1 MGMDT
6 MPGERE
12 PAARAIDV
20 LIWLADHTADTWG
33 VREVARAMNTSPST
47 IYRIFQVF
55 ESRDLVTKNEDGR
68 YTPGLELFRI
78 CQVFSQRLSP
88 VKIAKPHLEKL
99 ALACGETVLLAAY
112 GARRGQMIVIDII
125 DAPHPLRWVVRLNQW
140 NAIHSGATGLAIL
153 AFLPEEERQAL
164 YQKDLERFTER
175 TMVTADDLEAEAGQD
190 PRPRLRVLPGP
201 AVQGRGRLRRAAVRR
216 RGRRVRRRVHHDPR
230 GPLRPGPGAEAG
242 QPPRLGRR
250 RHLRRPAR
258 RRLPP
263 RHLLRPAA
271 VAVCRLRLRT
281 RADVWAS
288 SAPTPSSGGGRRPG
302 QAAPL

>member
-1 MGMDT
+1 MMLVREARIVKSFAKTLAPRHYVGMDQ

-20 LIWLADHTADTWG
+20 LVWLADHTADTWG

-88 VKIAKPHLEKL
+88 VKLAKPHLEKL

-125 DAPHPLRWVVRLNQW
+125 DAPHPLRWVVSMNRW
-140 NAIHSGATGLAIL
+140 YAVHSGATGLAIFS
-153 AFLPEEERQAL
+153 FLPEEEREAI
-164 YQKDLERFTER
+164 YQRELERFTDR
-175 TMVTADDLEAEAGQD
+175 TIVNPDQLEAEAARIRARGYAVSRGQ
-190 PRPRLRVLPGP
+190 RSKG
-201 AVQGRGRLRRAAVRR
+201 AVGMG
-216 RGRRVRRRVHHDPR
+216 
-230 GPLRPGPGAEAG
+230 
-242 QPPRLGRR
+242 
-250 RHLRRPAR
+250 
-258 RRLPP
+258 
-263 RHLLRPAA
+263 
-271 VAVCRLRLRT
+271 
-281 RADVWAS
+281 
-288 SAPTPSSGGGRRPG
+288 
-302 QAAPL
+302 APLYDAAGDVFGDVCVTIPEGRFDPSQEPKLGELLVSTAAEISADLRDAGFLRDA

>member
-20 LIWLADHTADTWG
+20 LIWLADHASGSTGDTWG
-33 VREVARAMNTSPST
+33 VREVARAMNASPST
-47 IYRIFQVF
+47 VYRIFQVF

-88 VKIAKPHLEKL
+88 VRIAKPHLEKL

-153 AFLPEEERQAL
+153 AFLPEAERQAL
-164 YQKDLERFTER
+164 YQRELERFTER
-175 TMVTADDLEAEAGQD
+175 TLVTAADLEAEA
-190 PRPRLRVLPGP
+190 
-201 AVQGRGRLRRAAVRR
+201 A
-216 RGRRVRRRVHHDPR
+216 RVRAR
-230 GPLRPGPGAEAG
+230 GYAYSQGQRSQGAVG
-242 QPPRLGRR
+242 FG
-250 RHLRRPAR
+250 
-258 RRLPP
+258 
-263 RHLLRPAA
+263 
-271 VAVCRLRLRT
+271 
-281 RADVWAS
+281 
-288 SAPTPSSGGGRRPG
+288 
-302 QAAPL
+302 APLFDAKGDVFGDVCITIPEGRFDPAQETKLGSLLVTAAADISADLHGAGFLRDA

>member
-1 MGMDT
+1 MEMDT
-6 MPGERE
+6 LPGERE

-140 NAIHSGATGLAIL
+140 NAVHSGATGLAIL
-153 AFLPEEERQAL
+153 AFLPADERLAL
-164 YQKDLERFTER
+164 YRKDLERFTER
-175 TMVTADDLEAEAGQD
+175 TMVNAADLEAEAARIRARGYAYSQGQ
-190 PRPRLRVLPGP
+190 RSRG
-201 AVQGRGRLRRAAVRR
+201 AVGFG
-216 RGRRVRRRVHHDPR
+216 
-230 GPLRPGPGAEAG
+230 
-242 QPPRLGRR
+242 
-250 RHLRRPAR
+250 
-258 RRLPP
+258 
-263 RHLLRPAA
+263 
-271 VAVCRLRLRT
+271 
-281 RADVWAS
+281 
-288 SAPTPSSGGGRRPG
+288 
-302 QAAPL
+302 APLFDAAGDVFGDVCITIPEGRFDPAQEPKLGGLLVAAAADITADLQGAGFLRDT

>member
-1 MGMDT
+1 MET

-33 VREVARAMNTSPST
+33 VRQVAREMNTSPST
-47 IYRIFQVF
+47 IYRIFQIF

-140 NAIHSGATGLAIL
+140 NAIYAGATGLAIL
-153 AFLPEEERQAL
+153 AYLPEEERQAI
-164 YQKDLERFTER
+164 YEKDLERFTER
-175 TMVTADDLEAEAGQD
+175 TLVTPEDIEAELASVRARGYAYSRGQRSRGAVGFGVPLYDAAGDVFGDVCITVPEGRFD
-190 PRPRLRVLPGP
+190 P
-201 AVQGRGRLRRAAVRR
+201 AQ
-216 RGRRVRRRVHHDPR
+216 
-230 GPLRPGPGAEAG
+230 E
-242 QPPRLGRR
+242 PRLGRLLITAAADISADFR
-250 RHLRRPAR
+250 NAGFLRDP
-258 RRLPP
+258 
-263 RHLLRPAA
+263 
-271 VAVCRLRLRT
+271 
-281 RADVWAS
+281 
-288 SAPTPSSGGGRRPG
+288 
-302 QAAPL
+302 